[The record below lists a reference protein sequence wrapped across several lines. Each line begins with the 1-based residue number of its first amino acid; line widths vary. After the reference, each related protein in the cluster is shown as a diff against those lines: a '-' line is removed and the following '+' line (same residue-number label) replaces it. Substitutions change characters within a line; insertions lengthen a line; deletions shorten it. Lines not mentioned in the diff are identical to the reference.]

1 MRSVLI
7 EAKQVARCEISVSE
21 AELSEQKKNFE
32 AMLKRLYPC
41 LKSQSVATIT
51 MSHKSTPEGLIIEAF
66 LEEQMQLSLQL
77 SSSRSLA
84 LRGLQNDLFQ
94 QLLQQL
100 EHEKAY
106 LKIELARAADTT
118 RFAEQVIAGKPL
130 SQRDIE
136 LRKLMR
142 KLSKGNDLLIG
153 WGAEERTFSLP
164 FTLPVSESTMIS
176 ARVETIQVNRARL
189 FDVEEDAFHERTSSR
204 ALPRRIWLERP
215 RGENFSEHGQ
225 RLLYAMDGKQRIR
238 ARVNICFDG
247 ITGQVK
253 YLELVQMH

>member
-21 AELSEQKKNFE
+21 AELNEHKKNFE
-32 AMLKRLYPC
+32 AMLKRLYLC
-41 LKSQSVATIT
+41 LRFQSVAIIT

-66 LEEQMQLSLQL
+66 LEEQMQLPLQL

-84 LRGLQNDLFQ
+84 LRGLQNDRFQ
-94 QLLQQL
+94 QRLQRL

-106 LKIELARAADTT
+106 LKIEQARAADTT

-130 SQRDIE
+130 SEREIE
-136 LRKLMR
+136 LRKLTR
-142 KLSKGNDLLIG
+142 ELSKGNGRLIG
-153 WGAEERTFSLP
+153 WGAEERTYSLP
-164 FTLPVSESTMIS
+164 FTLPISESTMIS
-176 ARVETIQVNRARL
+176 ARVDAIKANRASL
-189 FDVEEDAFHERTSSR
+189 FQVEEDALHERTSSR

-215 RGENFSEHGQ
+215 RGENFSEYGQ